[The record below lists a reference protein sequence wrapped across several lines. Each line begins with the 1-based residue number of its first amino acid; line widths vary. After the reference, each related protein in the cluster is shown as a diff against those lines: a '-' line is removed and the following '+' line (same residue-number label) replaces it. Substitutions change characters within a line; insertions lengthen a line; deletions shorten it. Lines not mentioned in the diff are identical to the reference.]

1 MALLQHPISAAE
13 RLARNQAVA
22 CTLLDAA
29 FQLRRERETA
39 RMRLHAAIEADDG
52 TQIER
57 ATADITGLTET
68 IHHLVEHM
76 AELGGVS
83 SAQLDELEVA

>member
-1 MALLQHPISAAE
+1 MPLLQPPISAAE
-13 RLARNQAVA
+13 RRIRNQTVA
-22 CTLLDAA
+22 CELLDVAFRRRRDLQAA
-29 FQLRRERETA
+29 QI
-39 RMRLHAAIEADDG
+39 RLHAAIEADDG
-52 TQIER
+52 DAIER

-83 SAQLDELEVA
+83 SARLDELEVA